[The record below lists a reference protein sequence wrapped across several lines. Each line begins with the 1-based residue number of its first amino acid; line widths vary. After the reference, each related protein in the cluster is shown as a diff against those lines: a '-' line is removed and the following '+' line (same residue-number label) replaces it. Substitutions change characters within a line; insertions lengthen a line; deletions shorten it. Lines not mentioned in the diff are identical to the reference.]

1 MDIIQQVVM
10 SSCSNYIQWYLLL
23 IISIRFLLD
32 MKFKWVFSTGLLFC
46 N

>member
-1 MDIIQQVVM
+1 MDIIQQVVVC
-10 SSCSNYIQWYLLL
+10 SCSNYIQWYLLL

-32 MKFKWVFSTGLLFC
+32 MKLKWVFSRGLLFC